1 VHLKLLADVLNAAS
15 EVAIIAADPAGTITV
30 FNRGAERLLG
40 YEAGEIVGK
49 QTPAIF
55 HLPAEVEARAR
66 ELSVSL
72 GYPVTGFRT
81 FVDVAE
87 RQGSESR
94 EWTYVRKSGE
104 HILVSLVVTAIRAAD
119 GEINGY
125 LGIAYDITERK
136 QAEEALRS
144 NEERLRTIVDA
155 LPNAM
160 LMVDTAGKITMVN
173 TQVEHIFGYRREE
186 LLGQPIEMLVPQQ
199 YHGKHAGYRTAYG
212 HAPDTREMGAGRE
225 IYGQRKDGKVFPVE
239 IGLNPVQTPEGRFV
253 LASVID
259 ITERKLV
266 NATLAAVQKRF
277 TDIITSTDDAIL
289 SKTLDGIITTW
300 NPAAEKLFGYT
311 EQEALGQPMAI
322 LFPVDLADEEQRIL
336 ERIRRGERVDHFETV
351 RVRKDGKRINV
362 SVSIS
367 PMIDEDGR
375 ITGASK
381 IVRDITE
388 RKRIERMKNE
398 FVSTVS
404 HELRTPLT
412 SISGSLGL
420 LVGGALGSIPQNM
433 RALVDIAHKNSQ
445 RLNHLIND
453 LLDMEKITAGKM
465 HFDMQVQPLMPLI
478 EQGLEAIRGYGVERR
493 VKLKLTG
500 QKPDAEVRVDSQ
512 RLLQVL
518 GNLLSNAIKYSP
530 EDGTVEVAVQ
540 KLDERVRISVIDHG
554 PGIPAA
560 FRARIFQKFS
570 QADSSDTRQKGGTGL
585 GLVITK
591 ELMEHMDGLA
601 GFESEEGKGATFFC
615 ELPLAHAAATD
626 ISSHMSSLPGSNAPR
641 ILVVED
647 EPDIAH
653 LLSLLLTRADYQV
666 DLAASG
672 AEALLALQQSAYAAM
687 TLDLRLPDGSGLE
700 IIRQVRQRPETAD
713 LPIIVVSAGMEE
725 GKLAING
732 DFSSIDWLAK
742 PIDETRL
749 LAAVEKSLPRETG
762 QHLRVLH
769 VEDDA
774 DLHQVIRAMVGGRY
788 DFDLATTLA
797 DARAM
802 IALERF
808 DVVILD
814 LALPDGSGWDLL
826 PLLEKQ
832 EPAPRIIILSGN
844 ELSGTEAD
852 KVEAVLLKSRV
863 SSRELLAAL
872 NSRIKLSKSGGN
884 KT

>member
-1 VHLKLLADVLNAAS
+1 MPLKLLADVLNAAS

-40 YEAGEIVGK
+40 YEAGEMVGK

-81 FVDVAE
+81 FVDVPE

-104 HILVSLVVTAIRAAD
+104 HILVSLVITAIRADD

-125 LGIAYDITERK
+125 LGIAHDITERK

-160 LMVDTAGKITMVN
+160 LMVSAEGRIAMVN
-173 TQVEHIFGYRREE
+173 SQAEHIFGYRREE

-199 YHGKHAGYRTAYG
+199 YHGKHAGYRTAYT

-225 IYGQRKDGKVFPVE
+225 IYGQHKDGKVFPVE

-259 ITERKLV
+259 ITERKKV
-266 NATLAAVQKRF
+266 EEE
-277 TDIITSTDDAIL
+277 L
-289 SKTLDGIITTW
+289 SQFKYTLDQTLDSVFMFREGDFRFIYV
-300 NPAAEKLFGYT
+300 NNGAQEQVGYT
-311 EQEALGQPMAI
+311 EAEL
-322 LFPVDLADEEQRIL
+322 LAMTPLDIKPEFTL
-336 ERIRRGERVDHFETV
+336 ERFRQTV
-351 RVRKDGKRINV
+351 QPLIDGTQASLNFQTIHRHKDGHNIPVEIFLQFIREGIQQ
-362 SVSIS
+362 
-367 PMIDEDGR
+367 GR
-375 ITGASK
+375 FVA

-412 SISGSLGL
+412 SIAGSLGL

-433 RALVDIAHKNSQ
+433 RALIDIAHKNSQ

-453 LLDMEKITAGKM
+453 LLDMEKIAAGKM
-465 HFDMQVQPLMPLI
+465 HFDIQLQPLLPLI
-478 EQGLEAIRGYGVERR
+478 EQVLENTRGYGVERR
-493 VKLKLTG
+493 VTLALIS
-500 QKPDAEVRVDSQ
+500 QAADAEVRVDGQ

-518 GNLLSNAIKYSP
+518 SNLLSNAIKYSP
-530 EDGTVEVAVQ
+530 EDGTVEVTVQ
-540 KLDERVRISVIDHG
+540 KLDGRVRISVTDHG

-560 FRARIFQKFS
+560 FRAHIFQKFS

-585 GLVITK
+585 GLAITR
-591 ELMEHMDGLA
+591 ELVEHMHGQV

-615 ELPLAHAAATD
+615 ELPLANAAATG
-626 ISSHMSSLPGSNAPR
+626 ITSHMPSLSGSDAPR

-647 EPDIAH
+647 EPDIAQ
-653 LLSLLLTRADYQV
+653 LLSLLLSRAGYQV
-666 DLAASG
+666 DIAANG
-672 AEALLALQQSAYAAM
+672 AEALQALQQSSYAAM
-687 TLDLRLPDGSGLE
+687 TLDLRLPDSNGLE
-700 IIRQVRQRPETAD
+700 IIRQVRQRPETVD

-732 DFSSIDWLAK
+732 DFSNIDWLTK

-749 LAAVEKSLPRETG
+749 LGTVEKYLVGVAGHRP
-762 QHLRVLH
+762 RVLH

-774 DLHQVIRAMVGGRY
+774 DLHQVIRAMVGECY
-788 DFDLATTLA
+788 DFELATTLA

-814 LALPDGSGWDLL
+814 LELPDGSGWDLL
-826 PLLEKQ
+826 PLLKKQ
-832 EPAPRIIILSGN
+832 KPAPRIIILSGT
-844 ELSGTEAD
+844 ELSSTEAG
-852 KVEAVLLKSRV
+852 KVEAALLKSRV
-863 SSRELLAAL
+863 SPHELLDAINTSI
-872 NSRIKLSKSGGN
+872 NSFKSGG
-884 KT
+884 KKP